1 MVIIKISANNKCW
14 RETGEKGISP
24 TLLLGM
30 EVGEATMEI
39 PQKTKNGITL

>member
-14 RETGEKGISP
+14 RETGEKGTSP

-30 EVGEATMEI
+30 EVGETTVEI
-39 PQKTKNGITL
+39 PQKTKNRITI